1 MAFVFVGRQCD
12 FRTVVGDCH
21 AAWIAVIAQV

>member
-12 FRTVVGDCH
+12 FRAVVGDCH
-21 AAWIAVIAQV
+21 AAWSQVIQA